1 MRHTKIVAT
10 IGPASDD
17 PGILLELLRS
27 GVDVARLNFSHGTHD
42 EHRARFGRIREAAR
56 QAGKHLPIIL
66 DTKGPEIRLGVFAA
80 GKIDLQPDQLF
91 TLHTAEQLGDQ
102 DGVSVSYRELADELV
117 VGDRVLVDDG
127 LIEMQV
133 VELQPQAVVCRVVVG
148 GPLSNRKGVNVP
160 GRSLNLPALSE
171 QDRADIRLGVELG
184 FDFIAQSFVRS
195 AADLLEMRKLLE
207 ELGENIP
214 IIAKIENRHGVENM
228 AEILKVADGIMVARG
243 DMGVEIPTEEVPLI
257 QKKMIAGCNR
267 IGKPVITATQML
279 DSMIRSPRPT
289 RAEASDVA
297 NAILDGTDA
306 VMLSGET
313 ASGRYP
319 LEAVRTMARIALRT
333 EQALEYH
340 ELLRRRDTLKSPSVT
355 DAISHATVQ
364 AAADLG
370 AAAIITS
377 TQSGS
382 TARMV
387 SRYRPEAPVIAVTTS
402 ERVARRLNL
411 SWGVYAM
418 LGERTKNTDEMINS
432 SIARALDA
440 GLIKNGDLTVLTAGV
455 PVGVPGTTNLLK
467 VHIVGD
473 VLARGMGIGG
483 KPATGQVVS
492 CQNAKE
498 AVQKATSGCILV
510 TLGTDKDYIPVLEQA
525 AGLVTEE
532 GGLTSHAAVV
542 ALSLGLPVIV
552 GVNGATSLLSDGQL
566 VTMDTARGLIYRGQA
581 NIPATVR

>member
-17 PGILLELLRS
+17 PGILLELIRA
-27 GVDVARLNFSHGTHD
+27 GVDVARLNFSHGVHE
-42 EHRARFGRIREAAR
+42 EHRQRFWRIRSAAKE
-56 QAGKHLPIIL
+56 AGKWLPIIL
-66 DTKGPEIRLGVFAA
+66 DTKGPEIRLGVFADGKVELQA
-80 GKIDLQPDQLF
+80 GQLF
-91 TLHTAEQLGDQ
+91 TLYTSEHLGDQ
-102 DGVSVSYRELADELV
+102 QGVGVSYRALPEELRA
-117 VGDRVLVDDG
+117 GDRVLVDDG
-127 LIEMQV
+127 LLEMQV
-133 VELQPQAVVCRVVVG
+133 ESTSAEAVTCRVLVG
-148 GPLSNRKGVNVP
+148 GMLSNRKGVNIP

-184 FDFIAQSFVRS
+184 FDFVAQSFVRS
-195 AADLLEMRKLLE
+195 AADILEMRRLLE

-214 IIAKIENRHGVENM
+214 IIAKIENRQGVENM
-228 AEILKVADGIMVARG
+228 TEILKVADGVMVARG

-257 QKKMIAGCNR
+257 QKEMIAACNR
-267 IGKPVITATQML
+267 VGKPVITATQML

-313 ASGRYP
+313 AGGRYP
-319 LEAVRTMARIALRT
+319 LESVRTMARIALRT
-333 EQALEYH
+333 EQALQYSEI
-340 ELLRRRDTLKSPSVT
+340 LRQRAVAKSPSVT

-364 AAADLG
+364 AASELG

-387 SRYRPEAPVIAVTTS
+387 SRYRPQAPVLAFTYS
-402 ERVARRLNL
+402 EKVARRLNL
-411 SWGVYAM
+411 SWGVQPL
-418 LGERTKNTDEMINS
+418 LGERTRNTDEMVS
-432 SIARALDA
+432 ASIARALDS

-473 VLARGMGIGG
+473 VLARGMGIGQ
-483 KPATGQVVS
+483 KPAAGRVVC
-492 CQNAKE
+492 CQNARE
-498 AVQKATSGCILV
+498 AQQKASPGCILV
-510 TLGTDKDYIPVLEQA
+510 TIGTDKDYISVLEQA

-542 ALSLGLPVIV
+542 ALNLGLPVIV
-552 GVNGATSLLSDGQL
+552 GVAGATSLLADDQL
-566 VTMDTARGLIYRGQA
+566 VTLDTARGLIYRGQA
-581 NIPATVR
+581 NIPANE

>member
-17 PGILLELLRS
+17 YDLLLELIRA
-27 GVDVARLNFSHGTHD
+27 GVDVARLNFSHGVHE
-42 EHRARFGRIREAAR
+42 EHRQRFQRIRSAAR
-56 QAGKHLPIIL
+56 EAGKFLPIIL
-66 DTKGPEIRLGVFAA
+66 DTKGPEIRLGVFADGKVELEA
-80 GKIDLQPDQLF
+80 GQLF
-91 TLHTAEQLGDQ
+91 TLHTTEYLGDKR
-102 DGVSVSYRELADELV
+102 GVSVSYRALPEELRI
-117 VGDRVLVDDG
+117 GDRVLVDDG
-127 LIEMQV
+127 LLEME
-133 VELQPQAVVCRVVVG
+133 VESTRQQEVICRVLVG
-148 GPLSNRKGVNVP
+148 GMLSNRKGVNIP

-184 FDFIAQSFVRS
+184 FDYIAQSFVRS
-195 AADLLEMRKLLE
+195 AVDILEMRKLLE

-214 IIAKIENRHGVENM
+214 IIAKIENRQGVENM
-228 AEILKVADGIMVARG
+228 AEILKVTDGVMVARG

-257 QKKMIAGCNR
+257 QKEMIAACNR
-267 IGKPVITATQML
+267 VGKPVITATQML

-313 ASGRYP
+313 AGGRYP
-319 LEAVRTMARIALRT
+319 LESVRTMARIALRT
-333 EQALEYH
+333 EQALQHSEI
-340 ELLRRRDTLKSPSVT
+340 LRQRVMPKSPSVT

-364 AAADLG
+364 AASELG

-387 SRYRPEAPVIAVTTS
+387 SRYRPQAPVLAFTYS
-402 ERVARRLNL
+402 EQVARRLNL
-411 SWGVYAM
+411 TWGVCPM
-418 LGERTKNTDEMINS
+418 LGERTRNTDEMVNA
-432 SIARALDA
+432 SIAKALDS

-473 VLARGMGIGG
+473 VLARGMGIGQ
-483 KPATGQVVS
+483 KPVAGRIA
-492 CQNAKE
+492 CCHNARE
-498 AVQKATSGCILV
+498 AQQKATSGCILV
-510 TLGTDKDYIPVLEQA
+510 TIGTDKDYIPVLEQA

-552 GVNGATSLLSDGQL
+552 GVAGATSLLADDQL
-566 VTMDTARGLIYRGQA
+566 VTLDTARGLIYRGQA
-581 NIPATVR
+581 NIPANER

>member
-17 PGILLELLRS
+17 SGVLLELIRA
-27 GVDVARLNFSHGTHD
+27 GVDVARLNFSHGVHE
-42 EHRARFGRIREAAR
+42 EHRERFKRVREVAK
-56 QAGKHLPIIL
+56 QAGKFVPIIL
-66 DTKGPEIRLGVFAA
+66 DTKGPEIRLGVFANGKVELVA
-80 GKIDLQPDQLF
+80 GQRF
-91 TLHTAEQLGDQ
+91 TLSTADQLGDQ
-102 DGVSVSYRELADELV
+102 NSVSISYKALPNELG

-127 LIEMQV
+127 LVEMQV
-133 VELQPQAVVCRVVVG
+133 IELQDQQVVCQVIVG
-148 GPLSNRKGVNVP
+148 GVLSNRKGVNIP
-160 GRSLNLPALSE
+160 GRSLTLPALSE
-171 QDRADIRLGVELG
+171 QDKADIRLGVELG
-184 FDFIAQSFVRS
+184 FDYIAQSFVRN
-195 AADLLEMRKLLE
+195 AADIFAMRKLLE
-207 ELGENIP
+207 ELGANIP
-214 IIAKIENRHGVENM
+214 IIAKIENRQGVENM
-228 AEILKVADGIMVARG
+228 AEIIKVADGIMVARG
-243 DMGVEIPTEEVPLI
+243 DMGVEIPTEDVPLI
-257 QKKMIAGCNR
+257 QKKMIADCNR

-319 LEAVRTMARIALRT
+319 LESVRTMARIAMRT
-333 EQALEYH
+333 EQALEYK
-340 ELLRRRDTLKSPSVT
+340 EILRHRDMPKSPSVT

-364 AAADLG
+364 AAGDLG

-387 SRYRPEAPVIAVTTS
+387 SRYRPEAPVIAVTTN
-402 ERVARRLNL
+402 EHVARRLNL
-411 SWGVYAM
+411 SWGVYPM
-418 LGERTKNTDEMINS
+418 LGEPTANTDEMISS

-440 GLIKNGDLTVLTAGV
+440 GLIKNGDLTILTAGV

-473 VLARGMGIGG
+473 VLARGMGIGS
-483 KPATGQVVS
+483 KPVTGFVVS

-498 AVQKATSGCILV
+498 ALHKVKPGCILV
-510 TLGTDKDYIPVLEQA
+510 TIGTDKDYIPVLEQVV
-525 AGLVTEE
+525 GLVTEE
-532 GGLTSHAAVV
+532 GGLTSHAAIV

-552 GVNGATSLLSDGQL
+552 GVAGATSQLTDGQI
-566 VTMDTARGLIYRGQA
+566 VTLDTARGLVYRGQA